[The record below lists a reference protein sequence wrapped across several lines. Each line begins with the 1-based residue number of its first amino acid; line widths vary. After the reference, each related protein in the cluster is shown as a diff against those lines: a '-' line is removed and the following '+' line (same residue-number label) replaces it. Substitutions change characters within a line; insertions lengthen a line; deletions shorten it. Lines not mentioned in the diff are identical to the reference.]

1 MVSTY
6 AKILYVLAAV
16 AAAAVLL
23 LPFIIR
29 LGHGITDREETVL
42 PDDAQGIP
50 GATVEIVT
58 VVPFDGIQAILQPEF
73 VTAGEAQ
80 AWMDPTEQV
89 LGLSIG
95 GEHHAYPISVLSRH
109 EIVNDVVGGQPVAVT
124 W

>member
-16 AAAAVLL
+16 AAVVLL
-23 LPFIIR
+23 IPFFIR
-29 LGHGITDREETVL
+29 LGHDITEREDTVL

-50 GATVEIVT
+50 GATVEMVT

-73 VTAGEAQ
+73 VSAAEAQ
-80 AWMDPTEQV
+80 AWMDPTEKV
-89 LGLSIG
+89 LGISIG

>member
-1 MVSTY
+1 MVPTY

-16 AAAAVLL
+16 FTAILL
-23 LPFIIR
+23 IPFFMR
-29 LGHGITDREETVL
+29 LGHDVSDREETVL
-42 PDDAQGIP
+42 PADAQGIP
-50 GATVEIVT
+50 GATVEMVT
-58 VVPFDGIQAILQPEF
+58 VVPFDGIQAILQPQF
-73 VTAGEAQ
+73 VTADEAE

>member
-16 AAAAVLL
+16 AVVVLL
-23 LPFIIR
+23 IPFFIR
-29 LGHGITDREETVL
+29 LGHDITEREETVL

-50 GATVEIVT
+50 GATVEMVT
-58 VVPFDGIQAILQPEF
+58 VVPFDGIQAILQPQF
-73 VTAGEAQ
+73 VSAAEAQ
-80 AWMDPTEQV
+80 AWMDPTEKV
-89 LGLSIG
+89 LGISIG

>member
-6 AKILYVLAAV
+6 AKILYVLTAV
-16 AAAAVLL
+16 AAAVLL
-23 LPFIIR
+23 IPFFIR
-29 LGHGITDREETVL
+29 LGHDVSEGEETVL

-50 GATVEIVT
+50 GATVEMVT
-58 VVPFDGIQAILQPEF
+58 LVPFDGIQAILQPRF
-73 VTAGEAQ
+73 VTAEEAR
-80 AWMDPTEQV
+80 AWMDPTEKV
-89 LGLSIG
+89 LGISIG

>member
-16 AAAAVLL
+16 AAVVLL
-23 LPFIIR
+23 IPFFIR
-29 LGHGITDREETVL
+29 LGHDITEREETVL

-50 GATVEIVT
+50 GATVEMVT
-58 VVPFDGIQAILQPEF
+58 VVPFDGIQAILQPQF
-73 VTAGEAQ
+73 AIAAEAQ
-80 AWMDPTEQV
+80 AWMDPTEKV
-89 LGLSIG
+89 LGISIG